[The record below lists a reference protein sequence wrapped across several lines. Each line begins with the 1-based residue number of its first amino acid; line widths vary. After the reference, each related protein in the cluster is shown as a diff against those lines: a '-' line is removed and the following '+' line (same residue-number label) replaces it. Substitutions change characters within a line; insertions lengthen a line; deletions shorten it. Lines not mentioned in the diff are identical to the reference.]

1 MRWHMAAEG
10 RRRTQT
16 GVAVAFWVILAFVVW
31 NAVFD
36 RVIVVSGRRY
46 ITAAEQADAGGGAL
60 TIDSWMR
67 PTVTRAFWAATLS
80 AVVVATIGAAI
91 TARRR

>member
-1 MRWHMAAEG
+1 MAVE
-10 RRRTQT
+10 RRPPPRK
-16 GVAVAFWVILAFVVW
+16 VAAIALWAILAFVVW

-36 RVIVVSGRRY
+36 RVIVLSGRRY
-46 ITAAEQADAGGGAL
+46 ITAAEQADAEGGVL
-60 TIDSWMR
+60 TINSWMR

-80 AVVVATIGAAI
+80 AGVAAAIGAAI

>member
-1 MRWHMAAEG
+1 MPASDVRP
-10 RRRTQT
+10 RRRRV
-16 GVAVAFWVILAFVVW
+16 VALTLWGILAFVVW

-36 RVIVVSGRRY
+36 RVIVLSGRRY
-46 ITAAEQADAGGGAL
+46 ITAAEQADAGGGVL

-67 PTVTRAFWAATLS
+67 PTVTRAFWEATLS
-80 AVVVATIGAAI
+80 AAIVGAVGIAI